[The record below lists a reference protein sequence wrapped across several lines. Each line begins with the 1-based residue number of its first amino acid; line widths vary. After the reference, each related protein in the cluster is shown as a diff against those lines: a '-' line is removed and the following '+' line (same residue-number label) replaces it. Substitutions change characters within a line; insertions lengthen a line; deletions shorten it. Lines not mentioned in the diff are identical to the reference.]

1 MFHNGSNYHYHF
13 TIKELAEE
21 FEGQFEYF
29 TEKYK
34 TFSVPIKKENENHK
48 TITYEIKFLESLIFM
63 ASLLSS
69 LADNL
74 VEGLRKEK
82 CKNCKSDLEYMAGN
96 GGSL

>member
-1 MFHNGSNYHYHF
+1 MVLIITTILQSRSWRKSLKGSLSTSQRN
-13 TIKELAEE
+13 
-21 FEGQFEYF
+21 
-29 TEKYK
+29 TEHSLYR
-34 TFSVPIKKENENHK
+34 SKKKNENHK

-74 VEGLRKEK
+74 VEGLHKEK

>member
-1 MFHNGSNYHYHF
+1 
-13 TIKELAEE
+13 
-21 FEGQFEYF
+21 
-29 TEKYK
+29 
-34 TFSVPIKKENENHK
+34 
-48 TITYEIKFLESLIFM
+48 M

-74 VEGLRKEK
+74 VEGLHKEK